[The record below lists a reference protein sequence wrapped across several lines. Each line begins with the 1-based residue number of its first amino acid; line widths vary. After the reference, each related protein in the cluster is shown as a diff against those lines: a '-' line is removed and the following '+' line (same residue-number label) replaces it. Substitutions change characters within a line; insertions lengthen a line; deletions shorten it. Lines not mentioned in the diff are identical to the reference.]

1 VREQRPAARILI
13 ADDHRLMADACKNLL
28 EPEFLVVGIVTDGR
42 HLADAVAKF
51 RPDIILLDIYM
62 PRLNGLDAGEQVKKK
77 NPAIKLVFLT
87 MTLAADVAAEAFR
100 RGASG
105 YILKQSA
112 GTELSL
118 AIRKINR
125 GESYLSPLV
134 AKETVTFLLNQGTS
148 FAAEKRIT
156 QRQSEILQLL
166 AEGLSM
172 KQIADVI
179 EVKPGTVAFHK
190 YRMMETLNISTN
202 AELLGY
208 ALKHQMIAS

>member
-13 ADDHRLMADACKNLL
+13 ADDHRLMADACKNFL
-28 EPEFLVVGIVTDGR
+28 EPEFSVVGIFTDGR
-42 HLADAVAKF
+42 HLADAVAKL

-77 NPAIKLVFLT
+77 YPTIKLVFLT

-112 GTELSL
+112 GTELLL
-118 AIRKINR
+118 AVRKINR

>member
-1 VREQRPAARILI
+1 MREQRPAARILI
-13 ADDHRLMADACKNLL
+13 ADDHRLMADACKNFL
-28 EPEFLVVGIVTDGR
+28 EPEFSVVGIVTDGR
-42 HLADAVAKF
+42 HLADAVAKL

-77 NPAIKLVFLT
+77 YPTIKLVFLT

-112 GTELSL
+112 GTELLL
-118 AIRKINR
+118 AVRKINR